1 MSSFMT
7 QVVHSPNA
15 QDSIDYADE
24 SRSVV
29 ASTEQTDVSTQG
41 QPTSG
46 QADGAGSD
54 VLGNVG
60 KGNETLN
67 VGPVDW
73 FLIEDSEMLL
83 NVGKGN
89 ETLNLGP
96 VSEFLVGGNADT
108 TEDGPEDKKFVCQ
121 NESHTQGD
129 VITDFNQDQ
138 GDTINFSFME
148 EGQYDHNH
156 QKPESDPEPMLLPL
170 NGTSAA
176 PYSLWY
182 QVAENGKDLHLFGDT
197 DGQVDTHE
205 IAVTLQDTTSL
216 QNADF
221 LFGCW
226 A

>member
-29 ASTEQTDVSTQG
+29 ASTEQPDVSTQG

-54 VLGNVG
+54 VLG
-60 KGNETLN
+60 
-67 VGPVDW
+67 
-73 FLIEDSEMLL
+73 

>member
-1 MSSFMT
+1 MSSFMP
-7 QVVHSPNA
+7 QAVHSPNA

-24 SRSVV
+24 SGSVV
-29 ASTEQTDVSTQG
+29 ASTEQPDVSTQG

-54 VLGNVG
+54 DTLSVGPRSDVLG
-60 KGNETLN
+60 
-67 VGPVDW
+67 
-73 FLIEDSEMLL
+73 

-108 TEDGPEDKKFVCQ
+108 TKDAPEDKTFVRQ
-121 NESHTQGD
+121 NASHTQGD

-176 PYSLWY
+176 PYSTWY
-182 QVAENGKDLHLFGDT
+182 QVVENDKDFHLSEDA

-205 IAVTLQDTTSL
+205 IAVTAQDTTGL
-216 QNADF
+216 QNAD
-221 LFGCW
+221 LWFG
-226 A
+226 